1 MTAPKSRLKWFID
14 SFDRGTDLVVD
25 RLCLGAA
32 VAAVAMAL
40 LVVAAQVVFRYGLN
54 DSLIWA
60 EEFARFALIWAA
72 FLGVPVAYR
81 RGEHVGVTLL
91 IENLPAV
98 FARVLIF
105 LTHILAIGFAV
116 ILAWEG
122 WFLTLRV
129 FARGEIANAMQ
140 VPIAWGYLAVPVGGV
155 FLGLAAVAALL
166 HGPGAA
172 GAGDADRGRVD

>member
-1 MTAPKSRLKWFID
+1 MMAALKSGLKRIID
-14 SFDRGTDLVVD
+14 GFDWAIGLVIN

-32 VAAVAMAL
+32 VAAVGAAL
-40 LVVAAQVVFRYGLN
+40 IVVAAQVVFRYGLN

-60 EEFARFALIWAA
+60 EEFARFALIWSA
-72 FLGVPVAYR
+72 FLGAPVAYR

-91 IENLPAV
+91 VENLPGF

-105 LTHILAIGFAV
+105 LTHILAIGFGA

-140 VPIAWGYLAVPVGGV
+140 VPIAWGYLAVPVGGL

-166 HGPGAA
+166 HGRGPT
-172 GAGDADRGRVD
+172 GDADLYQVG

>member
-1 MTAPKSRLKWFID
+1 MVEPKSGLKRFVD
-14 SFDRGTDLVVD
+14 SFDRGTGLLVD

-32 VAAVAMAL
+32 VTAVGAALV
-40 LVVAAQVVFRYGLN
+40 VVAAQVVFRYGLN

-72 FLGVPVAYR
+72 FLGAPVAYR

-91 IENLPAV
+91 VENLPG
-98 FARVLIF
+98 FSARLLIF
-105 LTHILAIGFAV
+105 LTHILAIGFGA

-140 VPIAWGYLAVPVGGV
+140 VPIAWGYLAVPVGGA
-155 FLGLAAVAALL
+155 FLGLAAIAALL
-166 HGPGAA
+166 HGRDATG
-172 GAGDADRGRVD
+172 GDDFDQVD

>member
-1 MTAPKSRLKWFID
+1 MAAPKSRLKWFID
-14 SFDRGTDLVVD
+14 SFDRGTGLVVD

-32 VAAVAMAL
+32 VAAVAAAL

-105 LTHILAIGFAV
+105 LTHILAGD
-116 ILAWEG
+116 
-122 WFLTLRV
+122 RV
-129 FARGEIANAMQ
+129 ANISKRLNISQHTVRNHLKSIFRKTGTSSQAELVPWARSLE
-140 VPIAWGYLAVPVGGV
+140 
-155 FLGLAAVAALL
+155 
-166 HGPGAA
+166 
-172 GAGDADRGRVD
+172 

>member
-1 MTAPKSRLKWFID
+1 MASPKLGLTRLID
-14 SFDRGTDLVVD
+14 SFDRGTGLVID
-25 RLCLGAA
+25 RFCLGAA
-32 VAAVAMAL
+32 VAAVAAAL
-40 LVVAAQVVFRYGLN
+40 FVVAAQVVFRYGLN

-91 IENLPAV
+91 VENLPG
-98 FARVLIF
+98 FPARALIF
-105 LTHILAIGFAV
+105 LTHILAIGFGA

-129 FARGEIANAMQ
+129 FARGEIANALQ
-140 VPIAWGYLAVPVGGV
+140 VPIAWAYLAVPVGGA

-166 HGPGAA
+166 HGRNVA
-172 GAGDADRGRVD
+172 GSGDRDQVD

>member
-1 MTAPKSRLKWFID
+1 MAPKSRLKRLTD
-14 SFDRGTDLVVD
+14 SFDQVAGLLVD

-32 VAAVAMAL
+32 VAAVAAAL
-40 LVVAAQVVFRYGLN
+40 FVVAAQVVFRYGLN

-60 EEFARFALIWAA
+60 EEFARFALIWSA
-72 FLGVPVAYR
+72 FLGAPVAYR

-91 IENLPAV
+91 IENLPG
-98 FARVLIF
+98 FSARVLIF
-105 LTHILAIGFAV
+105 LTHILAIGFGA

-122 WFLTLRV
+122 WFLTMRV

-140 VPIAWGYLAVPVGGV
+140 VPIAWGYLAVPVGGL

-166 HGPGAA
+166 HSGGAA
-172 GAGDADRGRVD
+172 DAADAGLNQVD

>member
-1 MTAPKSRLKWFID
+1 MAASKSGLTRVID
-14 SFDRGTDLVVD
+14 SFDRGTGLVID

-32 VAAVAMAL
+32 VAAVGAAL
-40 LVVAAQVVFRYGLN
+40 FVVAAQVVFRYGLN

-72 FLGVPVAYR
+72 FLGAPVAYR

-91 IENLPAV
+91 IENLPG
-98 FARVLIF
+98 FLARVLIF
-105 LTHILAIGFAV
+105 LTHILAIGFAG

-140 VPIAWGYLAVPVGGV
+140 VQIAWGYLAVPVGGL

-166 HGPGAA
+166 RGGGVA
-172 GAGDADRGRVD
+172 GAVDLDQVG

>member
-1 MTAPKSRLKWFID
+1 MAAPKLGLTRLID
-14 SFDRGTDLVVD
+14 GFDRGTGLVID

-32 VAAVAMAL
+32 VTAVAAAL

-72 FLGVPVAYR
+72 FLGAPVAYR

-91 IENLPAV
+91 VENLPG
-98 FARVLIF
+98 FPARVLIF
-105 LTHILAIGFAV
+105 LTHILAIGFGA

-140 VPIAWGYLAVPVGGV
+140 VPIAWGYLAVPVGGA

-166 HGPGAA
+166 HGRGA
-172 GAGDADRGRVD
+172 AGDADRSQVD